1 VLARLNGIDG
11 VESSSASV
19 GNPEGALVRVSVRPG
34 ADPAKIAVEVQRVLR
49 DAVKDGS
56 PVPLT
61 SPAAAAAL
69 QQKEWLNPK
78 QLTDLAA
85 TEPVTSESRGPVTS
99 ERRAP
104 VLLVALLGGALV
116 VVLGLFGWRHLR
128 QRQAGPSRPRPR
140 LS

>member
-34 ADPAKIAVEVQRVLR
+34 ADAAKVAAEVQRALSEG
-49 DAVKDGS
+49 VKDRA

-61 SPAAAAAL
+61 SQAAAAAL
-69 QQKEWLNPK
+69 QQKEWLDPK
-78 QLTDLAA
+78 QLADLAA
-85 TEPVTSESRGPVTS
+85 TDLGTSAG
-99 ERRAP
+99 RAP
-104 VLLVALLGGALV
+104 FLLVGLLLGAMV
-116 VVLGLFGWRHLR
+116 VVLGLFGWRRLR
-128 QRQAGPSRPRPR
+128 RRQAAASRPRPR